1 MKKLAI
7 VAVAATLAVA
17 ANAQWSDNFD
27 GYANG
32 QQLHGVG
39 GWQGWENNAAAGA
52 TVTNSQSS
60 SPPNSVNITGPSDL
74 VQTFAGATSG
84 IWQFSGDVYVPGNF
98 TGQSYF
104 IMLNTYGVGVHNW
117 SLQMVFNG
125 TTGNVENQGGS
136 GNTVA
141 QGNITVTTTPIV
153 RDQWVPF
160 DVTIDLDTNTHTG
173 RYNNVTVVTGAWSAG
188 AGSNVA
194 IGAIDLF
201 ANNTTSVFYD
211 NLELAIVP
219 EPGTFVALGIGLAGL
234 AALRR
239 RK

>member
-7 VAVAATLAVA
+7 VAIAATMAAV

-32 QQLHGVG
+32 QQLHGVN
-39 GWQGWENNAAAGA
+39 GWEGWENNPGAGA
-52 TVTNSQSS
+52 VVTNAQSS
-60 SPPNSVNITGPSDL
+60 SAPNSVDIKGPSDL
-74 VQTFAGATSG
+74 VHQYSATDG
-84 IWQFSGDVYVPGNF
+84 IWEFSGMVYVPGNF

-104 IMLNTYGVGVHNW
+104 ILLNTYGAGIHNW
-117 SLQMVFNG
+117 SMQMVFNG
-125 TTGNVENQGGS
+125 TTGMVQNLGGT
-136 GNTVA
+136 GNTVGA
-141 QGNITVTTTPIV
+141 GNITVTETAIV

-160 DVTIDLDTNTHTG
+160 DVTIDLDANTHTG

-188 AGSNVA
+188 AGSNTS
-194 IGAIDLF
+194 IGAVDLF

-211 NLELAIVP
+211 TLDLSIVP
-219 EPGTFVALGIGLAGL
+219 EPGTFVALGIGLVGL